1 MTIRSRFLSLIC
13 VTAGL
18 AVAHAYAA
26 DAPAPAAENT
36 AAPAAGHQWHGGH
49 RHHRSELHRVLGQL
63 NLTPEQKTQIKSI
76 VAQAKGEF
84 SARHAS
90 SRADREALLAMA
102 PDERGYPALLATE
115 KANAAARIQS
125 ASDIKT
131 QIYAVLRPDQ
141 QSRIPTIIAADR
153 AARDARVA
161 AWRSQHAS

>member
-49 RHHRSELHRVLGQL
+49 RHHRSEFHRVLGQL

-90 SRADREALLAMA
+90 SRADREALLA
-102 PDERGYPALLATE
+102 TE

-125 ASDIKT
+125 TSDIKT
-131 QIYAVLRPDQ
+131 QIFAVLRPDQ
-141 QSRIPTIIAADR
+141 QSRIPTIIADDR
-153 AARDARVA
+153 AARDAPVA